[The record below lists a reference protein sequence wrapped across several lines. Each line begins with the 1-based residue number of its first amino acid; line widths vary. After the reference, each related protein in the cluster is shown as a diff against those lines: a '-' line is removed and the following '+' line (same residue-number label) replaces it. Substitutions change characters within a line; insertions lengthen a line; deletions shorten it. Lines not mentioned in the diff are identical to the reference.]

1 VRLLPRRR
9 EAHVDLLVAALGNPG
24 PRYRATR
31 HNLGFRVA
39 DELARRHDAQP
50 ARDKH
55 GGALQELRLPDG
67 ETLALLRPLEYMNVS
82 GGPVAKAAR
91 AYGLSADAV
100 VVVHDDLESPFG
112 RVRAKQG
119 GGLAG
124 HNGLR
129 SIAER
134 LATREFARVRLGI
147 GRPGRGDVRGIS
159 DWVLSP
165 FEVDEDPEP
174 MIAAGADC
182 VELIAREGI
191 EAALAAFA

>member
-1 VRLLPRRR
+1 M
-9 EAHVDLLVAALGNPG
+9 DLLVAALGNPG

-31 HNLGFRVA
+31 HNLGFQVA
-39 DELARRHDAQP
+39 DELARRHGGQP
-50 ARDKH
+50 PRDKH

-67 ETLALLRPLEYMNVS
+67 ETLAVLRPLEYMNVS

-91 AYGLSADAV
+91 AYGLPAEAV
-100 VVVHDDLESPFG
+100 VVVHDDLESGFG
-112 RVRAKQG
+112 RVRPKQG

-134 LATREFARVRLGI
+134 LGTRDFLRIRLGV
-147 GRPGRGDVRGIS
+147 GRPRRGDPRDIA
-159 DWVLSP
+159 DWLLSP
-165 FEVDEDPEP
+165 FEDDEDPEP
-174 MIAAGADC
+174 MITAGADC

-191 EAALAAFA
+191 EAALVAYL